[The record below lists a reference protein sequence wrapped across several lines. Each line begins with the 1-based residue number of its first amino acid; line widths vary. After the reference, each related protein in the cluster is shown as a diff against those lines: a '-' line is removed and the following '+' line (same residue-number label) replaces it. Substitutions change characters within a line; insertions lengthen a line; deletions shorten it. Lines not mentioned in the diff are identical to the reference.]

1 MHLTGWGRRVKPV
14 LVVAGYTAEKR
25 VKDGN
30 AQKYY
35 FPTDKAAYFFVS
47 GNFRIVFWRSDDLKE
62 LGENSLPDPN
72 KVVWFDTPF
81 DHLFFS
87 FNQVQ
92 QLVRLGTLV

>member
-1 MHLTGWGRRVKPV
+1 MTMRK
-14 LVVAGYTAEKR
+14 
-25 VKDGN
+25 N
-30 AQKYY
+30 N
-35 FPTDKAAYFFVS
+35 TDKVAYFFVS